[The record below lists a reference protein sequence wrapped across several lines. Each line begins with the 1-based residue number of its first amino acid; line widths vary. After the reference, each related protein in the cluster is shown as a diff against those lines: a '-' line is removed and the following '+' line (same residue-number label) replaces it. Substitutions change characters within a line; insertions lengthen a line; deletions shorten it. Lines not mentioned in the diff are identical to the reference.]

1 MQIEFRGWS
10 RETTVHQHSLV
21 PVVSQ
26 GNKLVPVTEGSPAL
40 TWNADYSTYGKV
52 EKLALSGSFLVHL
65 KFEEKDLEAWL
76 GKYVRTEP
84 ERAIKL
90 LAKMQAQAM
99 INLTKEL
106 ANAG

>member
-1 MQIEFRGWS
+1 MQLQFRGWR
-10 RETTVHQHSLV
+10 RETTVHQHTVIPVVSHGSNLV
-21 PVVSQ
+21 PVADGSQ
-26 GNKLVPVTEGSPAL
+26 AM

-52 EKLALSGSFLVHL
+52 DKLALSGSFLVQL

-76 GKYVRTEP
+76 SKYVHTEP

-90 LAKMQAQAM
+90 LAKMQAQAV

-106 ANAG
+106 ANAA